1 MKVNQWKEVTRSL
14 AIKTLTEVG
23 ILVPLIIGLIVSFGI
38 MNPLFLSPGNFRS
51 VLLQT
56 TYLGILSMGEMLPL
70 VVGGFDMSIG
80 TLIAFTSVVSTLTMK
95 MTIFADPTAMIVLGI
110 FAGLLVGL
118 GVGLFN
124 GLIIAFLKV
133 DAFVVTIGSMSICAG
148 AAFVLTKGI
157 PVFGLP
163 EAFKAVLGRGEV
175 LGGIPLPF
183 LIMIGI
189 GIGMFMLINWTHVGR
204 FWWAIGG
211 NIKGAIHSGI
221 ATRKYTLLAYVLCSL
236 LASGAA
242 LLLTARAGS
251 GELTMGASL
260 MPQAIAAAVLGGTAI
275 GGGRGNIPGVLLG
288 AFFITML
295 LNGMN
300 LIALGSFIQQ
310 VVVGSFLLVA
320 IIVDRY
326 LRRLRLRKEVEVF
339 STD

>member
-1 MKVNQWKEVTRSL
+1 MKAKQWRGVISSL

-23 ILVPLIIGLIVSFGI
+23 ILVPLIIGLIISFGI
-38 MNPLFLSPGNFRS
+38 MNPLFLSFGNFRS

-56 TYLGILSMGEMLPL
+56 TYLGILTMGEMLPL
-70 VVGGFDMSIG
+70 IVGGFDMSIG
-80 TLIAFTSVVSTLTMK
+80 TLIAFTSVVATQTMTSG
-95 MTIFADPTAMIVLGI
+95 MFADPTAMVILGCI
-110 FAGLLVGL
+110 AGLLVGL
-118 GVGLFN
+118 GIGLFN

-148 AAFVLTKGI
+148 AAFVLTRGH

-163 EAFKAVLGRGEV
+163 EVFKATLGKGEIM
-175 LGGIPLPF
+175 GGVPLPF
-183 LIMIGI
+183 VIMIVI
-189 GIGMFMLINWTHVGR
+189 AIGMFMLMNWTHVGR

-211 NIKGAIHSGI
+211 NIRGAIHSGI
-221 ATRKYTLLAYVLCSL
+221 STRKYTLWAYVICSL
-236 LASGAA
+236 LASGSA

-288 AFFITML
+288 AFFITLL

-326 LRRLRLRKEVEVF
+326 LRRLRLRKEAEIW
-339 STD
+339 TID

>member
-1 MKVNQWKEVTRSL
+1 MKVKQWRGVISSF
-14 AIKTLTEVG
+14 AIKALTEVG
-23 ILVPLIIGLIVSFGI
+23 ILVPLIIGLIISFGI
-38 MNPLFLSPGNFRS
+38 MNPLFLSLGNLKS

-56 TYLGILSMGEMLPL
+56 TYLGILTMGEMLPL
-70 VVGGFDMSIG
+70 IVGGFDMSIG
-80 TLIAFTSVVSTLTMK
+80 TLIAFTSVVATLTMK
-95 MTIFADPTAMIVLGI
+95 MEIFADPTAMVILGI
-110 FAGLLVGL
+110 LAGLLVGL
-118 GVGLFN
+118 GIGLFN

-148 AAFVLTKGI
+148 AAFVITRGH

-163 EAFKAVLGRGEV
+163 EVFKTTLGK
-175 LGGIPLPF
+175 GGIIGGVSLPF

-189 GIGMFMLINWTHVGR
+189 AIGMFMLINWTHVGR

-221 ATRKYTLLAYVLCSL
+221 ATRKYTLLAYVICSL
-236 LASGAA
+236 LASGSAV
-242 LLLTARAGS
+242 LLTARAGS

-275 GGGRGNIPGVLLG
+275 GGGRGNVPGALLG

-310 VVVGSFLLVA
+310 VVVGTFLLVA

-326 LRRLRLRKEVEVF
+326 LRRLRLRKEAEIWAI
-339 STD
+339 D

>member
-1 MKVNQWKEVTRSL
+1 MKVKQWGGVMRSL
-14 AIKTLTEVG
+14 TIKALTEVG
-23 ILVPLIIGLIVSFGI
+23 ILVPLIIGLIISFGI
-38 MNPLFLSPGNFRS
+38 MNPLFLSLFNFKS
-51 VLLQT
+51 VLTQT
-56 TYLGILSMGEMLPL
+56 TYLGLLTMGEMLPL
-70 VVGGFDMSIG
+70 IVGGFDMSIG
-80 TLIAFTSVVSTLTMK
+80 TLIAFTSVVTTMTMK
-95 MTIFADPTAMIVLGI
+95 MEIFADPTAMVILGI
-110 FAGLLVGL
+110 LAGLLVGL
-118 GVGLFN
+118 GIGLFN

-148 AAFVLTKGI
+148 AAFVLTRGH

-163 EAFKAVLGRGEV
+163 EVFKTTLGKGEII
-175 LGGIPLPF
+175 GGVSLPF

-189 GIGMFMLINWTHVGR
+189 AIGLFMLMNRTRLGR
-204 FWWAIGG
+204 YWWAIGG
-211 NIKGAIHSGI
+211 NIRGAIHSGI
-221 ATRKYTLLAYVLCSL
+221 STRKYTLLAYVICSL
-236 LASGAA
+236 LASVSGV
-242 LLLTARAGS
+242 LLTARAGS

-275 GGGRGNIPGVLLG
+275 GGGRGNVPGALLG

-326 LRRLRLRKEVEVF
+326 LRRLRLRKEAEIW
-339 STD
+339 TID